1 MPHGPGLTE
10 PLDPPTD
17 LPVLKLTKR
26 TEYALIALVHLVDR
40 EGSSGGP
47 LVSAREISERYPVP
61 RRLVAE
67 VLKDLCK
74 ADLVSS
80 QRGASGGYALS
91 RPAANISLGEV
102 IAALEGRPSLTGCE
116 TAGGHGP
123 CEVEPVCP
131 IKSPMQRVRLGIW
144 DLMVRTSLL
153 DLARGQRPGRRD
165 ETAHTALPTA
175 DPIPARSTN
184 HTQELRTR
192 TRGPSNNGASPMAH
206 VLPLSTP

>member
-1 MPHGPGLTE
+1 M
-10 PLDPPTD
+10 
-17 LPVLKLTKR
+17 LKLTKR
-26 TEYALIALVHLVDR
+26 TEYALIALVHLADR
-40 EGSSGGP
+40 EGSAEGP

-74 ADLVSS
+74 ADLVAS
-80 QRGASGGYALS
+80 QRGANGGYALA
-91 RPAANISLGEV
+91 RPATEISLGEV

-116 TAGGHGP
+116 TAGPAGHGA

-153 DLARGQRPGRRD
+153 DLVRGQRPEPRSWKSSHAA
-165 ETAHTALPTA
+165 TSQPPT
-175 DPIPARSTN
+175 PSVGEPPAR
-184 HTQELRTR
+184 TR
-192 TRGPSNNGASPMAH
+192 SANKHRATPLVH
-206 VLPLSTP
+206 VLPITSP

>member
-1 MPHGPGLTE
+1 MPPGPGPPSPWPT
-10 PLDPPTD
+10 PTD
-17 LPVLKLTKR
+17 PPVLKLTKR
-26 TEYALIALVHLVDR
+26 TEYALIALVHLADR

-91 RPAANISLGEV
+91 RPAAEISLGEV

-116 TAGGHGP
+116 TAGAASGHGP

-165 ETAHTALPTA
+165 ETA
-175 DPIPARSTN
+175 DPIPARSAN
-184 HTQELRTR
+184 PSQESRARTR
-192 TRGPSNNGASPMAH
+192 STSNNGASPMAH

>member
-1 MPHGPGLTE
+1 M
-10 PLDPPTD
+10 DPPTD
-17 LPVLKLTKR
+17 PPPVLKLTKR

-74 ADLVSS
+74 AELVSS
-80 QRGASGGYALS
+80 QRGASGGYALA
-91 RPAANISLGEV
+91 RPAAEISLGEV

-116 TAGGHGP
+116 TAGTTGNHGP

-153 DLARGQRPGRRD
+153 DLARGQRPGRR
-165 ETAHTALPTA
+165 EETA
-175 DPIPARSTN
+175 DPISARSTN
-184 HTQELRTR
+184 HTQEPRSRTR
-192 TRGPSNNGASPMAH
+192 SISNNGASPMAH
-206 VLPLSTP
+206 VLPLSTT